1 MRSATDPEATAAPIQ
16 AVLIDLDCTLLDS
29 VPDLAHAA
37 NAMRI
42 ELALPPLPKPLIAT
56 FVGKGVDNLVRRVL
70 AGSLEAPEPTASLF
84 EQGRAAF
91 YRHYHEVN
99 GRHASLY
106 PEVLAGLSDMR
117 AQGLRLAFVTNKP
130 ETFTLPLLAHTGLA
144 EFFDVVVSGDTC
156 ERKKPNPMPMLHAC
170 AQLQVRPSEAVAI
183 GDSINDAQAARAAGI
198 RVLAVP
204 YGYNE
209 GMDVRNLDVDG
220 IVATLMD
227 AAQWMRARQDPS
239 DRAPTNF

>member
-1 MRSATDPEATAAPIQ
+1 
-16 AVLIDLDCTLLDS
+16 
-29 VPDLAHAA
+29 
-37 NAMRI
+37 
-42 ELALPPLPKPLIAT
+42 
-56 FVGKGVDNLVRRVL
+56 
-70 AGSLEAPEPTASLF
+70 
-84 EQGRAAF
+84 
-91 YRHYHEVN
+91 
-99 GRHASLY
+99 
-106 PEVLAGLSDMR
+106 
-117 AQGLRLAFVTNKP
+117 
-130 ETFTLPLLAHTGLA
+130 
-144 EFFDVVVSGDTC
+144 
-156 ERKKPNPMPMLHAC
+156 MPMLHAC